1 MRRRV
6 MLSLLAGTLA
16 LTMIALVGCD
26 TGDSTTIV
34 LDATEDADE
43 TTGTL
48 TPLERGQVRR
58 QALRDIEAAV
68 EAWVSGDRE
77 SMADHFS
84 DEMLARFT
92 DQWDEL
98 AEQGHSIRHVHEVM
112 VLDVTEMNATG
123 TQVLAK
129 YKFLDESVVV
139 DESGRTIEGPVNAE
153 ADAQLTAERA
163 DDGSWVIVRIIGP
176 VESVR

>member
-1 MRRRV
+1 VRRRV
-6 MLSLLAGTLA
+6 MFGLLAGMLA
-16 LTMIALVGCD
+16 LTMIALAGCD

-43 TTGTL
+43 TGTL
-48 TPLERGQVRR
+48 TPLERGEVRR
-58 QALRDIEAAV
+58 QALRDIEVAV

-77 SMADHFS
+77 RMADHFS

-98 AEQGHSIRHVHEVM
+98 AEQGHSIRHVHDVM
-112 VLDVTEMNATG
+112 ILDVTEMNATG

-129 YKFLDESVVV
+129 YKFRDESVVV
-139 DESGRTIEGPVNAE
+139 DESGRTVEGPLNAE
-153 ADAQLTAERA
+153 ADAQLTAERT
-163 DDGSWVIVRIIGP
+163 DDGSWIIVRIIGP